1 MPMWLFYVNASG
13 LLEEPEVLQTQ
24 DNDSM
29 DKMADIKFKWRKT
42 EERDGGMRQ
51 ELMNEKRKDERK

>member
-1 MPMWLFYVNASG
+1 VTPSTLPYAYAVLICTWGSPMPMWLFYVNASG

-29 DKMADIKFKWRKT
+29 DKMADIKFKWR
-42 EERDGGMRQ
+42 
-51 ELMNEKRKDERK
+51 